1 MKQPPA
7 TTESQ
12 PQLAII
18 PDLCQINALLLMLI
32 LTQILAFI
40 LTLMQSGA
48 DFVNWELLGQISI
61 FAHCVVLSCAALICS
76 SRRLLYRQT
85 VATQV
90 MAVMLVVL
98 MVSGSFAAFVA
109 AQLPFLIQSPSDV
122 FVLRCM
128 LISLLLSILLLRYF
142 ALQAQW
148 RTQKQAE
155 LKARIEAL
163 QARIRPHFLFN
174 SMNAIASLIATDP
187 ERAEDAVLDL
197 ASVFRMTLNTNE
209 TTIPVKDEIAL
220 CRRFLNLE
228 SLRLG
233 ARLKVDWQL
242 EGLDQ
247 RTLVPPLIL
256 QPLVENAIY
265 HGIQPLPEGGTITIR
280 TYCKDKYLSVL
291 VANPYP
297 IEHESKPGNRIALD
311 NIRAR
316 LHALYGDDAILKISQ
331 HGQVFTVVLRIPLT
345 LPDQSG

>member
-1 MKQPPA
+1 MSKSPA
-7 TTESQ
+7 IGATK

-40 LTLMQSGA
+40 LTLMQSGSEL
-48 DFVNWELLGQISI
+48 VNWELLGQISI
-61 FAHCVVLSCAALICS
+61 FSHCIVLSCAALICS
-76 SRRLLYRQT
+76 SRRLLYRQS

-90 MAVMLVVL
+90 TAVMLVVL
-98 MVSGSFAAFVA
+98 LVSGCFAAFVA
-109 AQLPFLIQSPSDV
+109 AQLKFLIPSSSEV
-122 FVLRCM
+122 FILRCM
-128 LISLLLSILLLRYF
+128 LISLLLSLLLLRYF

-197 ASVFRMTLNTNE
+197 ASVFRMTLNTND

-233 ARLKVDWQL
+233 PRLKVDWQL
-242 EGLDQ
+242 EGLDE
-247 RTLVPPLIL
+247 RSLVPPLIL

-280 TYCKDKYLSVL
+280 TYCKDKHLSVL
-291 VANPYP
+291 IANPYP
-297 IEHESKPGNRIALD
+297 ADHERKPGNRIALD
-311 NIRAR
+311 NIRDR
-316 LHALYGDDAILKISQ
+316 LSALYGGAAILKISQ
-331 HGQVFTVVLRIPLT
+331 QGQVFTVVLRLPLT
-345 LPDQSG
+345 LPD